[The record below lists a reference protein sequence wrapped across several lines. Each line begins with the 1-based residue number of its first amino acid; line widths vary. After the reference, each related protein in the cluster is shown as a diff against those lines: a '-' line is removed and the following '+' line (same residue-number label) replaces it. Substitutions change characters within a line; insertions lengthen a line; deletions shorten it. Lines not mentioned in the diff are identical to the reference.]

1 MSELNRISLAVLL
14 VSAWCVWC
22 LWLLVRQRQNNP
34 SVDPLA
40 RILVAYA
47 SQSGTAAT
55 LATKKAEELELL
67 GKVNLLPLDS
77 VCRKTLGNTQ
87 EAHFI
92 VSTYGQGEPPDN
104 GHRFYTELSKKDAF
118 FDLSHL
124 RYSVTALGDSSYEHF
139 CAFGHNLNKRLATLG
154 AQSEAAVTEIDSQQD
169 GSFSSQVASV
179 AAVTNWKLTH
189 RECLNPNSANAP
201 LYLLTFSTEATKS
214 VDMPKWRAGDVIS
227 IQPKHNP
234 KNIQDWLQANKL
246 DGERAIAKGGL
257 TVTLKEYLT
266 EYALPEHLQVSAS
279 EPLNW
284 LDSLKLLPKREYS
297 VASAHHENHLKL
309 IVRLQKQLN
318 GQAGIGSGWLT
329 QFSELNDITQGH
341 IRSNKR
347 CHITDV
353 NHPLLLI
360 ASGSGLAGLRAQLA
374 ERAINPKAGK
384 VCMFYGER
392 SPHHDQ
398 MLKDELLQW
407 QQQGVVTDL
416 FFAYSKH
423 PESPTYVQDV
433 VAHHADKIQAI
444 VHQGADIYV
453 CGSKAGMG
461 DGVHQVL
468 SKHLGQENVSA
479 LLSSGRY
486 RRDLY

>member
-1 MSELNRISLAVLL
+1 
-14 VSAWCVWC
+14 
-22 LWLLVRQRQNNP
+22 
-34 SVDPLA
+34 
-40 RILVAYA
+40 
-47 SQSGTAAT
+47 
-55 LATKKAEELELL
+55 
-67 GKVNLLPLDS
+67 
-77 VCRKTLGNTQ
+77 
-87 EAHFI
+87 
-92 VSTYGQGEPPDN
+92 
-104 GHRFYTELSKKDAF
+104 
-118 FDLSHL
+118 
-124 RYSVTALGDSSYEHF
+124 
-139 CAFGHNLNKRLATLG
+139 
-154 AQSEAAVTEIDSQQD
+154 
-169 GSFSSQVASV
+169 
-179 AAVTNWKLTH
+179 
-189 RECLNPNSANAP
+189 
-201 LYLLTFSTEATKS
+201 
-214 VDMPKWRAGDVIS
+214 
-227 IQPKHNP
+227 
-234 KNIQDWLQANKL
+234 
-246 DGERAIAKGGL
+246 
-257 TVTLKEYLT
+257 
-266 EYALPEHLQVSAS
+266 
-279 EPLNW
+279 
-284 LDSLKLLPKREYS
+284 
-297 VASAHHENHLKL
+297 
-309 IVRLQKQLN
+309 RLQKQLN